1 MVLTPFWA
9 LTKSDQVLL
18 LPPIVTGASRAKVKS
33 EMSIKAN
40 VAIAGA
46 TGLVGRQF
54 ISILEE
60 RNFPT
65 SSIRLLASER
75 SEGKRMRVNG
85 DDVIVEKLDEN
96 SFEGVDIVLFSAGS
110 GVSRRYSP
118 IAAKCGAVVVDNSKA
133 FRMEE
138 EVPLVVPEVNGADA
152 LQHRGIIANPNC
164 STIQLVVALNP
175 IHEVN
180 PIKRV
185 IVDTYQSVSGAG
197 GAGVEELEKQ
207 AKAAVSGEEVKSRKM
222 PHPIAFNVIPEID
235 TLLDNGYFNE
245 EWKIIQETRKIM
257 HAPEMAISATAVR
270 VPVYVSHSEA
280 VHLELTDP
288 MEPEEV
294 REILARAPGIQ
305 VIDDPSKS
313 RYPLPVDA
321 AGTDDVYVGRIR
333 KDASHPNG
341 IAMWVVGDNVRKGAA
356 LNTVQIAEILV
367 SSRED
372 GENLSTPVGAG
383 LSASL

>member
-1 MVLTPFWA
+1 M
-9 LTKSDQVLL
+9 
-18 LPPIVTGASRAKVKS
+18 SR
-33 EMSIKAN
+33 EAN

-60 RNFPT
+60 RNFPM

-85 DDVIVEKLDEN
+85 QEVEVERLHEG

-110 GVSRRYSP
+110 GVSRQYSP
-118 IAAKCGAVVVDNSKA
+118 IAAECGAVVVDNSKA

-138 EVPLVVPEVNGADA
+138 TVPLVVPEVNGSDA

-175 IHEVN
+175 IHQVN

-197 GAGVEELEKQ
+197 EAGVRELEEQ
-207 AKAAVSGEEVKSRKM
+207 TRAAVLGGEAKADKM

-288 MEPEEV
+288 MSPDEV
-294 REILARAPGIQ
+294 REILARAPGVT
-305 VIDDPSKS
+305 VIDTPAASQ
-313 RYPLPVDA
+313 YPLPASA

-333 KDASHPNG
+333 KDVSHPNG
-341 IAMWVVGDNVRKGAA
+341 IAMWVVADNVRKGAA

-367 SSRED
+367 LERENGSLPSS
-372 GENLSTPVGAG
+372 LVPVGRA
-383 LSASL
+383 ASL

>member
-1 MVLTPFWA
+1 M
-9 LTKSDQVLL
+9 
-18 LPPIVTGASRAKVKS
+18 
-33 EMSIKAN
+33 
-40 VAIAGA
+40 
-46 TGLVGRQF
+46 GRQF

-60 RNFPT
+60 REFPM

-75 SEGKRMRVNG
+75 SEGKRMRVKG
-85 DDVIVEKLDEN
+85 LEVEVERLGEG

-118 IAAKCGAVVVDNSKA
+118 IAAQSGAVVVDNSKA

-138 EVPLVVPEVNGADA
+138 TVPLVVPEVNGDDV
-152 LQHRGIIANPNC
+152 LKHQGIIANPNC
-164 STIQLVVALNP
+164 STIQLVVALDP
-175 IHEVN
+175 IHRVN
-180 PIKRV
+180 PIKRA

-197 GAGVEELEKQ
+197 GAGVQELEEQ
-207 AKAAVSGEEVKSRKM
+207 ARAAVSGEEAKAVKM

-245 EWKIIQETRKIM
+245 EWKIVQETRKIM

-270 VPVYVSHSEA
+270 VPVYVGHSEA

-288 MEPEEV
+288 MGPDEV
-294 REILARAPGIQ
+294 REVLARAPGVR

-313 RYPLPVDA
+313 SYPLPVSA

-333 KDASHPNG
+333 KDVSHPNG
-341 IAMWVVGDNVRKGAA
+341 IAMWVVSDNVRKGAA

-367 SSRED
+367 SGRGKEAMSS
-372 GENLSTPVGAG
+372 GHVPAAGA
-383 LSASL
+383 ASL

>member
-1 MVLTPFWA
+1 MNREP
-9 LTKSDQVLL
+9 S
-18 LPPIVTGASRAKVKS
+18 
-33 EMSIKAN
+33 

-60 RNFPT
+60 RDFPI
-65 SSIRLLASER
+65 SSLRLLASER
-75 SEGKRMRVNG
+75 SEGKVMQFKGRAV
-85 DDVIVEKLDEN
+85 VVERLHEN

-110 GVSRRYSP
+110 GVSRKFSP
-118 IAAKCGAVVVDNSKA
+118 IAAACGAVVVDNSKA

-138 EVPLVVPEVNGADA
+138 NVPLVVPEVNAGDVFSH
-152 LQHRGIIANPNC
+152 QGIIANPNC

-175 IHEVN
+175 IHRVN

-197 GAGVEELEKQ
+197 GAGVQELEGQ
-207 AKAAVSGEEVKSRKM
+207 TSAAVAGKEAGAQKM

-235 TLLDNGYFNE
+235 TYLDNGYFNE
-245 EWKIIQETRKIM
+245 EWKIVQETRKIM

-288 MEPEEV
+288 MEPQEI
-294 REILARAPGIQ
+294 REILSQAPGVQ
-305 VIDDPSKS
+305 VIDNPAAHE
-313 RYPLPVDA
+313 YPLPA
-321 AGTDDVYVGRIR
+321 STAGTDDVFIGRIR
-333 KDASHPNG
+333 KDASHPSG
-341 IAMWVVGDNVRKGAA
+341 IAMWVVADNVRKGAA
-356 LNTVQIAEILV
+356 LNTIQIAEVLA
-367 SSRED
+367 SGQRESQP
-372 GENLSTPVGAG
+372 EPALTSAG
-383 LSASL
+383 Q

>member
-1 MVLTPFWA
+1 
-9 LTKSDQVLL
+9 
-18 LPPIVTGASRAKVKS
+18 
-33 EMSIKAN
+33 MSTKAN

-54 ISILEE
+54 ISMLEE
-60 RNFPT
+60 RNFPM

-75 SEGKRMRVNG
+75 SEGKMMRVNG
-85 DDVIVEKLDEN
+85 DDVIVEKLDEK

-138 EVPLVVPEVNGADA
+138 EVPLVVPEVNGTDA

-197 GAGVEELEKQ
+197 GAGVQELEEQ
-207 AKAAVSGEEVKSRKM
+207 AKAAVSGEEVKARKM

-294 REILARAPGIQ
+294 REILARAPGMQ

-367 SSRED
+367 SSRENM
-372 GENLSTPVGAG
+372 ENLSTPVGAG